1 MESSAVTYHRL
12 LVDGLRY
19 FNNFRIEDI
28 ELLDMQEYYMYM
40 EASQLKQE
48 DERLKMHEQAFVN
61 QQAKATK
68 RDGKPVHQKFDDFYG
83 KSHTKN
89 IRKIERVF
97 FPEKFAAEDKERH
110 ERGSQFTSSDFDFL
124 NGKNKKDK

>member
-12 LVDGLRY
+12 VVDGLRY
-19 FNNFRIEDI
+19 FNSFRIDDI
-28 ELLDMQEYYMYM
+28 ERLDMQEYYMYM
-40 EASQLKQE
+40 EASQLRQE

-68 RDGKPVHQKFDDFYG
+68 SGGKPVYQKFDDFYG

-97 FPEKFAAEDKERH
+97 FPEKFAAEDKAKI
-110 ERGSQFTSSDFDFL
+110 ERGQQFTRDDFNFL
-124 NGKNKKDK
+124 SGKSEKV

>member
-1 MESSAVTYHRL
+1 M
-12 LVDGLRY
+12 VDGLRY

-28 ELLDMQEYYMYM
+28 ERLDMQEYYMYM

-48 DERLKMHEQAFVN
+48 DERLKMHRQAFVN
-61 QQAKATK
+61 QQAKSTK
-68 RDGKPVHQKFDDFYG
+68 SGGKPVYQKFDDFYG

-97 FPEKFAAEDKERH
+97 FPEKFAAEDKAKI
-110 ERGSQFTSSDFDFL
+110 ERGQQFTRDDFKFL
-124 NGKNKKDK
+124 SGKSEKV